1 MTKTHIFSDF
11 DGTITENDTLI
22 FLTTHLGGGA
32 KLIETIGRLLHDNT
46 LSLSEG
52 IAAEM
57 RSIRRP
63 FAEAE
68 KLLREK
74 VKIDPGFVPFARW
87 CEARQIPLTV
97 LSAGFYQL
105 IELFLQ
111 REEFPQMEIL
121 ANHLKP
127 NEQIGWQCV
136 FRDKTPDGHDKSV
149 AVRQAR
155 SRGINPID
163 NPGWQAIYAE
173 AARPFAPARGETV
186 AVAAALPAHGEV
198 DAISARQWQ
207 AIADVFGD
215 GPQAVLNDVDG
226 AQIGAFA
233 GGPGIL
239 ILSGTGSMAWARDL
253 EGRSH
258 RVGGWGDIIG
268 DEGSA
273 YWIGRRLLGVVAQ
286 SLDGRG
292 GPTGLVNGLF
302 DLLGLDRSHPAD
314 GLESWIAHL
323 THSRSQIAALTPVVT
338 RLAEAGDATAL
349 EDRQGEAC
357 VRGCYRCLLSYF
369 NQPDHEM
376 IDRTRAE
383 TKQMLV
389 EALEKFVRLPPSVLE
404 MREKL
409 EQLRAIEAGMRIDPP
424 VSDPSAM

>member
-1 MTKTHIFSDF
+1 MTSGNAQINRVVGID
-11 DGTITENDTLI
+11 
-22 FLTTHLGGGA
+22 GGGS
-32 KLIETIGRLLHDNT
+32 KTLYVSLGR
-46 LSLSEG
+46 
-52 IAAEM
+52 
-57 RSIRRP
+57 
-63 FAEAE
+63 
-68 KLLREK
+68 
-74 VKIDPGFVPFARW
+74 
-87 CEARQIPLTV
+87 
-97 LSAGFYQL
+97 
-105 IELFLQ
+105 
-111 REEFPQMEIL
+111 
-121 ANHLKP
+121 
-127 NEQIGWQCV
+127 
-136 FRDKTPDGHDKSV
+136 DGHV
-149 AVRQAR
+149 LRQAR

-173 AARPFAPARGETV
+173 AATPFAPAPGETV

-198 DAISARQWQ
+198 DAISARQRQ

-253 EGRSH
+253 NGQSH

-292 GPTGLVNGLF
+292 APTGLVEGLF
-302 DLLGLDRSHPAD
+302 DLLGLDRGHPAD

-349 EDRQGEAC
+349 ALIDAAAGELARH
-357 VRGCYRCLLSYF
+357 VTAIGRKVGPLPWSYAGGTFSSDIMRNRVAAAIGRAPLAPRLTPIGGALLHAARLAGWAVDDAWIATLGTTLES
-369 NQPDHEM
+369 
-376 IDRTRAE
+376 
-383 TKQMLV
+383 
-389 EALEKFVRLPPSVLE
+389 ALAGATAQTLE
-404 MREKL
+404 E
-409 EQLRAIEAGMRIDPP
+409 
-424 VSDPSAM
+424 